1 MKGDSL
7 IKKRVGVGE
16 RLWDEL
22 VGVGTKG
29 YGVGGTQ
36 AKAGGVKGYGDKPG
50 EAGKGYG
57 GQAVVGRSG

>member
-29 YGVGGTQ
+29 YGVGGDTSQ
-36 AKAGGVKGYGDKPG
+36 GWGGERIWG
-50 EAGKGYG
+50 
-57 GQAVVGRSG
+57 